1 MIDTQVLEQEK
12 NAVYR
17 KIQLSEALERL
28 MVNPD
33 FVVVFKMYYF
43 KDYVLDM
50 VNQLSGVAN
59 TPDSQTLHQR
69 LVMVSQ
75 LQAELDNL
83 LTQGAMAKEQLQE
96 LNAIPLD
103 EYTT

>member
-43 KDYVLDM
+43 KNYVLDM
-50 VNQLSGVAN
+50 VNQLSGVVN
-59 TPDSQTLHQR
+59 TPDSQILHQR